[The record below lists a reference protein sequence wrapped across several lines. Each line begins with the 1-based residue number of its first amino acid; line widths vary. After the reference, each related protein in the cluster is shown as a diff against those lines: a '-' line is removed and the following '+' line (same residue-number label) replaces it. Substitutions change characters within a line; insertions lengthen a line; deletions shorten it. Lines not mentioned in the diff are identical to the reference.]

1 MAESAAAVVDALRM
15 QVPSGVV
22 VSASVGTAPGPFG
35 DRPTQALRSTESRS
49 ARDCAGAALAMLGQR
64 SADIPT
70 GEGGQPV
77 WPTGFVGSLSH
88 CPGFTIAAVGR
99 VGVASAIGIDVEVH
113 RPVRPAVAA
122 TIVCG
127 SETSML
133 TRLASSHP
141 AVAWSAVLWSVKESV
156 FKAWYPL
163 TGRWVDYTACEVVI
177 HPDRG
182 SFDAR
187 VLAPAGPTECSTM
200 PRAFAGRWSV
210 VGTHLCSVV
219 IVPASQRQDG

>member
-1 MAESAAAVVDALRM
+1 M
-15 QVPSGVV
+15 PPGVV
-22 VSASVGTAPGPFG
+22 VSASVGTAPGPFRA
-35 DRPTQALRSTESRS
+35 RPTSAGRSAESRS

-64 SADIPT
+64 STDIPT

-77 WPTGFVGSLSH
+77 WPNGFVGSLSH
-88 CPGFTIAAVGR
+88 CPGFTVAAVGR

-113 RPVRPAVAA
+113 RPIRPAVAA
-122 TIVCG
+122 TVVRG
-127 SETSML
+127 DDASML
-133 TRLASSHP
+133 TRLVSSHP

-187 VLAPAGPTECSTM
+187 VVPPVGPTARSTT
-200 PRAFAGRWSV
+200 PRTFAGRWSV

-219 IVPASQRQDG
+219 IVPVSRRLDG

>member
-1 MAESAAAVVDALRM
+1 M

-35 DRPTQALRSTESRS
+35 VRPTQALRSTESRS
-49 ARDCAGAALAMLGQR
+49 ARDCARAALAMLGQR
-64 SADIPT
+64 STDIPT

-77 WPTGFVGSLSH
+77 WPTGVVGSLSH
-88 CPGFTIAAVGR
+88 CPGFTIAAVGH

-113 RPVRPAVAA
+113 RPVHPAVAA

-127 SETSML
+127 SEASML

-187 VLAPAGPTECSTM
+187 VVVPAGRTARSTT
-200 PRAFAGRWSV
+200 PRTFAGRWSV